1 MDVRF
6 LAKGCL
12 CLVFPL
18 FSLCARPYSG
28 RVQVAPETLLQ
39 AADRGLDYTGA
50 VDRAIDGP
58 EGDLL
63 AFIRLG
69 NRLDSAG
76 RYFHGLHVFEVAE
89 LVRDARFSA
98 ALAHLSETELAE
110 LHRDL
115 AEAAGWIRRPS
126 RFRQAF
132 QLSTAVFERRGI
144 KVDF

>member
-50 VDRAIDGP
+50 ADRAIDGP

-76 RYFHGLHVFEVAE
+76 RYFHGLHVF
-89 LVRDARFSA
+89 
-98 ALAHLSETELAE
+98 
-110 LHRDL
+110 
-115 AEAAGWIRRPS
+115 
-126 RFRQAF
+126 
-132 QLSTAVFERRGI
+132 
-144 KVDF
+144 